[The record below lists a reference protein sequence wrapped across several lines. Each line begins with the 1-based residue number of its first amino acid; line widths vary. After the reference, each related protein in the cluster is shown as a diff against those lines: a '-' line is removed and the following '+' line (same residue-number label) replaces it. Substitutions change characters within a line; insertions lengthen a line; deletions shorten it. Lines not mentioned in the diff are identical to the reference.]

1 MKSMRSRSNLERSCL
16 CYPAVVWRIGPCDN
30 RLPING
36 NIRIVLGIGG
46 GLRHSGRPLFFLLKK
61 LLHKVQYEI
70 SNKLG
75 MSNHK
80 KYFIFVQQ
88 NSRLTTLLNKGAN
101 EETIVGNEAA
111 MQSSWTTENR
121 CYFWRLHETNQWQYK
136 SISVFIWDGW

>member
-1 MKSMRSRSNLERSCL
+1 
-16 CYPAVVWRIGPCDN
+16 
-30 RLPING
+30 
-36 NIRIVLGIGG
+36 
-46 GLRHSGRPLFFLLKK
+46 
-61 LLHKVQYEI
+61 
-70 SNKLG
+70 

-121 CYFWRLHETNQWQYK
+121 CYFWRLHET
-136 SISVFIWDGW
+136 SIGVQGVQTRLKRNVRFESK